1 MCCHA
6 CVQVLDDYVAMSA
19 SNCLAFYDNMSVGS
33 ASAATAATLYAE
45 NGVKL
50 ANLTTFNVTQPG
62 QWDGMNAL
70 DTSVRGFELW
80 NLNSCR
86 HAGLVPYADP
96 SCHFARPRSLLQP
109 TMTFPC
115 YKSFL
120 YHDYLC
126 VTHMCVLEIPCPC
139 VYMFDENCLLVERT

>member
-1 MCCHA
+1 M
-6 CVQVLDDYVAMSA
+6 QVLDDYVAMSA

-62 QWDGMNAL
+62 QWDGANAL

-80 NLNSCR
+80 NLNSFR
-86 HAGLVPYADP
+86 MPDFHTGRVPMQTHHVTSQGHAV
-96 SCHFARPRSLLQP
+96 SCSLL
-109 TMTFPC
+109 
-115 YKSFL
+115 
-120 YHDYLC
+120 
-126 VTHMCVLEIPCPC
+126 
-139 VYMFDENCLLVERT
+139 